1 LLVADPSAAQTLSE
15 MLRGGWPG
23 GLVVTHAERL
33 TDAIHELLDHAA
45 SCVLLD
51 LARGAVNPID
61 AVEQIRTAAP
71 DVPVVVLTDHLDEAR
86 ALGVVR
92 AGAQDCLLR
101 ATLDPAALRRAIG
114 YAIERKR
121 SELRLTHQAL
131 HDSLTGLPNR
141 ALFLDRLGVALD
153 RSRRSGASVAV
164 LFLDIDNF
172 KQINDSL
179 GHGAGDRLLTGLAER
194 MRVMLRPM
202 DTVARFGGD
211 EFTFL
216 FEDLG
221 SEREVVL
228 IAERISRAASM
239 PIRIDGRD
247 ISVTVSIGIAMVDDP
262 GTAAEAVIRE
272 ADAAMYRAK
281 ELGRSRYEL
290 YDEVS
295 RHRAMARMTLE
306 AALRHALE
314 RGELRVHYQPNV
326 ALSDSSGV
334 IAVEALVRWEH
345 PHRGLIAPIEFV
357 PLAEETGL
365 MIPIGQY
372 VLEKALSGI
381 ARWRRYKPEITVSV
395 NMSAR
400 QLEDVGLV
408 SMLADTIRDVGL
420 RPEVLSLEITESA
433 LASNRE
439 RAMRTLDAVKAIG
452 IRLSIDDFGVGSSS
466 LASLKELPIDTLK
479 IHQSIVSGLGDN
491 PREGPI
497 VGAVVELGHALGMQ
511 VVGEGVE
518 TDAQLEGLR
527 RAGCDAAQGYLIGR
541 PMPEE
546 QLRALLAT

>member
-1 LLVADPSAAQTLSE
+1 
-15 MLRGGWPG
+15 
-23 GLVVTHAERL
+23 
-33 TDAIHELLDHAA
+33 
-45 SCVLLD
+45 
-51 LARGAVNPID
+51 
-61 AVEQIRTAAP
+61 
-71 DVPVVVLTDHLDEAR
+71 
-86 ALGVVR
+86 
-92 AGAQDCLLR
+92 
-101 ATLDPAALRRAIG
+101 
-114 YAIERKR
+114 
-121 SELRLTHQAL
+121 
-131 HDSLTGLPNR
+131 
-141 ALFLDRLGVALD
+141 
-153 RSRRSGASVAV
+153 
-164 LFLDIDNF
+164 
-172 KQINDSL
+172 
-179 GHGAGDRLLTGLAER
+179 
-194 MRVMLRPM
+194 
-202 DTVARFGGD
+202 
-211 EFTFL
+211 
-216 FEDLG
+216 
-221 SEREVVL
+221 VL

-433 LASNRE
+433 LAANRE

-452 IRLSIDDFGVGSSS
+452 IRLAIDDFGVGSSS